1 MRVLRKKKYNKS
13 MAVFVT
19 EEENYKHNSLVMFQK
34 IFGCYNLIKDI
45 NMSMQTIS
53 MLYNNIS

>member
-1 MRVLRKKKYNKS
+1 

-19 EEENYKHNSLVMFQK
+19 QEENYKHNSLVMLWK